1 MEKNAID
8 YLLDFAQDKNCIP
21 WIKDVIYTFI
31 DFDGKVSDDD
41 KERLV
46 KDLLEET
53 TANIVFKDKKA
64 QPITNRRI
72 DFLSLQHISGV
83 NALAANQT
91 IRFGKDINIIYG
103 LNGTGKSSYFRII
116 NEIIGAN
123 SKSSIIGNIYLEKPE
138 VPQAKLTYE
147 INGNKAD
154 YVWDNSIGGSSSL
167 SSVRVFDT
175 SYTVGLLKKRS
186 SDELLAKPFRL
197 SVFSELISFIEDLLK
212 LANEKI
218 SEDENGLPVLNTDS
232 FSEKTKTLFAKE
244 CLSVEEEKQI
254 NDLGCFDI
262 ESANR
267 ITEIQDEIKGLQQV
281 NIGDK
286 IKLEA
291 EYKDKAI
298 FLVRNIEELYKVLKE
313 YGEKT
318 VTAIALLIQR
328 KEESDAA
335 RLRFENLNSIPGIE
349 SEAWKRFVSA
359 GKEYSDENDIIV
371 CPYCRRPYDETA
383 LGLVTSYS
391 EFLAD
396 EHEVNYKK
404 QLSVV
409 KALRN
414 QVDHIRILTESEY
427 YLEFLSEDSQNKI
440 SSFFQTAKI
449 EKASLLKAIDNFEE
463 LTSNLYTIDSL
474 LLELNDYIS
483 NVEKQLK
490 NLKSDDDEK
499 AEMIKRLTEEL
510 ATLLEKKSIAN
521 QRSAI
526 TQLLEGK
533 KKVIREKKAIAEIN
547 TKKLSNLS
555 RKAHDELLTKNL
567 ETLFG
572 EILRDL
578 NIKDISIQLKSQN
591 NKGVQQTE
599 LMVKG
604 IKSVDDILSEGEQK
618 ATALALFLAEIILSD
633 NHSVL
638 VFDDPVNSMDHR
650 MMGAF
655 TEKLLQI
662 DNQVIL
668 FTHNRMF
675 LESFG
680 ESPNGHFCKT
690 YDTACN
696 KNKGRHILLYET
708 LSEGKNSKGV
718 ISRKQID
725 KAKDYIRGVEEL
737 LKESPFTKK
746 QEACAKLRF
755 AVELLIDEI
764 VFNGQIPTKYS
775 TKSSRINWE
784 GLKSI
789 TSDSAVIDTLKD
801 VHGRCSGGEL
811 HNGMER
817 NENSVEKADIQEMV
831 NKLKEISH

>member
-8 YLLDFAQDKNCIP
+8 YLLEFAQDKNCIP

-46 KDLLEET
+46 KELLEET

-116 NEIIGAN
+116 NEIIGEN
-123 SKSSIIGNIYLEKPE
+123 SKSSIIGNIYMENPE
-138 VPQAKLTYE
+138 IPRAKLTYE
-147 INGNKAD
+147 INGIKAD
-154 YVWDNSIGGSSSL
+154 YVWDNSKGGSSNL

-218 SEDENGLPVLNTDS
+218 SEEENGLPVLNTDS

-244 CLSVEEEKQI
+244 YLSVEEEKQI

-267 ITEIQDEIKGLQQV
+267 IIEVQDEIKGLQQV

-291 EYKDKAI
+291 EHKDKAI

-313 YGEKT
+313 FGEKT
-318 VTAIALLIQR
+318 VTAIALLKQR

-359 GKEYSDENDIIV
+359 GKEYSDENAIIV

-404 QLSVV
+404 QVSVV

-427 YLEFLSEDSQNKI
+427 YLEFLSEESQNRI
-440 SSFFQTAKI
+440 SDFFQNANV
-449 EKASLLKAIDNFEE
+449 EKTSILKAIDNFEE
-463 LTSNLYTIDSL
+463 FTSNLYAIDL
-474 LLELNDYIS
+474 LLQELNEYIS
-483 NVEKQLK
+483 NMEKQLK
-490 NLKSDDDEK
+490 SLNSDADEK
-499 AEMIKRLTEEL
+499 AKKIKILTVEL

-526 TQLLEGK
+526 TQLLAGK

-599 LMVKG
+599 LMIKG

-650 MMGAF
+650 MMGSFA
-655 TEKLLQI
+655 EKLLQI

-680 ESPNGHFCKT
+680 ESSNGHFCKT

-764 VFNGQIPTKYS
+764 VFNGQVPTKYS

-789 TSDSAVIDTLKD
+789 TSDSAVIDILKD

-817 NENSVEKADIQEMV
+817 NENPVEKADIQEMV

>member
-1 MEKNAID
+1 M
-8 YLLDFAQDKNCIP
+8 
-21 WIKDVIYTFI
+21 
-31 DFDGKVSDDD
+31 
-41 KERLV
+41 
-46 KDLLEET
+46 
-53 TANIVFKDKKA
+53 
-64 QPITNRRI
+64 
-72 DFLSLQHISGV
+72 
-83 NALAANQT
+83 
-91 IRFGKDINIIYG
+91 
-103 LNGTGKSSYFRII
+103 
-116 NEIIGAN
+116 
-123 SKSSIIGNIYLEKPE
+123 
-138 VPQAKLTYE
+138 
-147 INGNKAD
+147 
-154 YVWDNSIGGSSSL
+154 
-167 SSVRVFDT
+167 
-175 SYTVGLLKKRS
+175 
-186 SDELLAKPFRL
+186 
-197 SVFSELISFIEDLLK
+197 
-212 LANEKI
+212 
-218 SEDENGLPVLNTDS
+218 
-232 FSEKTKTLFAKE
+232 
-244 CLSVEEEKQI
+244 
-254 NDLGCFDI
+254 
-262 ESANR
+262 
-267 ITEIQDEIKGLQQV
+267 
-281 NIGDK
+281 
-286 IKLEA
+286 
-291 EYKDKAI
+291 
-298 FLVRNIEELYKVLKE
+298 
-313 YGEKT
+313 
-318 VTAIALLIQR
+318 
-328 KEESDAA
+328 
-335 RLRFENLNSIPGIE
+335 
-349 SEAWKRFVSA
+349 
-359 GKEYSDENDIIV
+359 
-371 CPYCRRPYDETA
+371 
-383 LGLVTSYS
+383 
-391 EFLAD
+391 
-396 EHEVNYKK
+396 
-404 QLSVV
+404 
-409 KALRN
+409 
-414 QVDHIRILTESEY
+414 
-427 YLEFLSEDSQNKI
+427 
-440 SSFFQTAKI
+440 
-449 EKASLLKAIDNFEE
+449 
-463 LTSNLYTIDSL
+463 
-474 LLELNDYIS
+474 
-483 NVEKQLK
+483 
-490 NLKSDDDEK
+490 
-499 AEMIKRLTEEL
+499 EL

-526 TQLLEGK
+526 TQLLAGK

-599 LMVKG
+599 LMIKG

-650 MMGAF
+650 IMGSFAK
-655 TEKLLQI
+655 KLLQI

-680 ESPNGHFCKT
+680 ESSNGHFCKT

-764 VFNGQIPTKYS
+764 VFNGQVPTKYS

-789 TSDSAVIDTLKD
+789 TSDSAVIDILKD

-817 NENSVEKADIQEMV
+817 NENPVEKADIQEMV